1 MFVTFLNLPFMY
13 SLSLLIKYVI
23 YLYLSKYL
31 DTNIELNMLFY
42 VYTQRVDI
50 LTMNID
56 VLFIS
61 PLQVLFLIHIR
72 VHMYNSNSVHNQVR
86 YLSFCVKKTQFQ
98 SA

>member
-1 MFVTFLNLPFMY
+1 MIFLMFVTFLNLPFMY

-61 PLQVLFLIHIR
+61 PLQVLFF
-72 VHMYNSNSVHNQVR
+72 NSHTCTHVQ
-86 YLSFCVKKTQFQ
+86 LK
-98 SA
+98 